1 MLRYAV
7 LAAFVALP
15 FVTGPAQAGSYRL
28 DGCSAGV
35 EEAVRQ
41 SGIDPADVAK
51 IDVIP
56 QREGTDRGSVVG
68 LEAWVALNSCSGNVI
83 INLDAR
89 SCRVRDAF
97 TRGDCSVPG
106 LPNY

>member
-1 MLRYAV
+1 MLRNAV
-7 LAAFVALP
+7 LVALVVVPFVAE
-15 FVTGPAQAGSYRL
+15 PAYAGTYRL
-28 DGCSAGV
+28 DGCSAAV
-35 EEAVRQ
+35 DEAVQ
-41 SGIDPADVAK
+41 KSGVDPADVAK

-68 LEAWVALNSCSGNVI
+68 LEVWVALKSCKGNLI
-83 INLDAR
+83 LNLDAR
-89 SCRVRDAF
+89 SCRMRDAF